1 MEATVKNT
9 CILFLCVLLSFS
21 FYSLN
26 CEGYYATKKG
36 TVMEMK
42 VLDNKNNV
50 TGKSLLEVIE
60 NRQEGGKS
68 IAVVK
73 TQVTDLKKN
82 KTTES
87 SYELVCDGAETAIN
101 MLKSVEASLKKSTQ
115 FSQSSVSGNNPVFPN
130 TMKVGQTLPEATIS
144 ISVKGEISLDSGVKI
159 YDRKVVAEEK
169 ITLEAGTFDC
179 IVITYTED
187 TSILFNKTKKYKV
200 WMARG
205 VGIVKSEEYDKKER
219 LEKVVELTKFSK

>member
-1 MEATVKNT
+1 MKATVKNT

-21 FYSLN
+21 FYWLN

-200 WMARG
+200 WMAKG

>member
-1 MEATVKNT
+1 MKATFKNT

-101 MLKSVEASLKKSTQ
+101 MLKSVEVSLKKSTQ

-169 ITLEAGTFDC
+169 ITLEAETFDC

-200 WMARG
+200 WMAKG

>member
-1 MEATVKNT
+1 MKATVKNT

-130 TMKVGQTLPEATIS
+130 TMKVGQILPEATIS

-200 WMARG
+200 WMAKG

>member
-1 MEATVKNT
+1 MKATVKNT
-9 CILFLCVLLSFS
+9 CILFLCVSVSFS
-21 FYSLN
+21 FYWLN

-200 WMARG
+200 WMAKG

>member
-1 MEATVKNT
+1 MKATVKNT
-9 CILFLCVLLSFS
+9 CILFLCVLVSFS

-200 WMARG
+200 WMAKG

>member
-1 MEATVKNT
+1 MKATVKNT

-169 ITLEAGTFDC
+169 ITLEAETFDC

-200 WMARG
+200 WMAKG

>member
-1 MEATVKNT
+1 M
-9 CILFLCVLLSFS
+9 
-21 FYSLN
+21 N

-200 WMARG
+200 WMAKG

>member
-1 MEATVKNT
+1 MKATVKNT

-60 NRQEGGKS
+60 NRHEGGKS

>member
-1 MEATVKNT
+1 M
-9 CILFLCVLLSFS
+9 
-21 FYSLN
+21 
-26 CEGYYATKKG
+26 
-36 TVMEMK
+36 
-42 VLDNKNNV
+42 
-50 TGKSLLEVIE
+50 
-60 NRQEGGKS
+60 
-68 IAVVK
+68 
-73 TQVTDLKKN
+73 KKN

-101 MLKSVEASLKKSTQ
+101 MLKSVEVSLKKSTQ

-169 ITLEAGTFDC
+169 ITLEAETFDC

-200 WMARG
+200 WMAKG

>member
-1 MEATVKNT
+1 MKATVKNT

-200 WMARG
+200 WMAKG

>member
-1 MEATVKNT
+1 MKAIVKNT
-9 CILFLCVLLSFS
+9 CILFLCVLVSFS